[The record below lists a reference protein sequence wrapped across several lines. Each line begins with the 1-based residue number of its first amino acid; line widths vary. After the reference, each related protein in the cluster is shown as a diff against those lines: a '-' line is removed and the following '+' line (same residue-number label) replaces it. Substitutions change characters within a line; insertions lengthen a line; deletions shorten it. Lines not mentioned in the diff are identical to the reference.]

1 MKILTP
7 FCKSWADE
15 VEDLDSV
22 LRLVDAGID
31 LGIQEEEFS
40 FVRGS
45 GLESVYIQ
53 WASSDDRTLYNNIHN
68 YTFCLCAD
76 IRDAMD
82 RVFEELA
89 TVKLNFRKKIYRQ
102 PQVSNEEYFTVYNEH
117 QVVIS
122 DLFTS
127 FNKLQVTAKT
137 MFMFPTSS
145 TPVPDYG
152 VFEEME
158 TSSLL
163 NFASGISKNK
173 KRKHEAKLLLDSCR
187 DTVYNFYKEVNG
199 ILRDYRFD
207 FDHLHRRLIL
217 FKIKFEKEN
226 PEVTTLVQ
234 SHRKMVESFV
244 GNFHVF

>member
-1 MKILTP
+1 MQILTP

-15 VEDLDSV
+15 AEDLDSV
-22 LRLVDAGID
+22 LRLVDSGID
-31 LGIQEEEFS
+31 LGIKEEEFS

-53 WASSDDRTLYNNIHN
+53 WASADDRMLSNNVHN

-76 IRDAMD
+76 IRNAMD
-82 RVFEELA
+82 RVVEELA
-89 TVKLNFRKKIYRQ
+89 IIKVNFRKKIYRK
-102 PQVSNEEYFTVYNEH
+102 PQVSNEEYFAIYKEH
-117 QVVIS
+117 QVAIN

-152 VFEEME
+152 VFEEIK

-173 KRKHEAKLLLDSCR
+173 KRRDEAKLLLDSCR
-187 DTVYNFYKEVNG
+187 DTVYNFYKEVNR
-199 ILRDYRFD
+199 ILKDYTFEY
-207 FDHLHRRLIL
+207 DHLHRRLIL
-217 FKIKFEKEN
+217 FKIKFENEN
-226 PEVTTLVQ
+226 PEVTKLVQ

-244 GNFHVF
+244 GNFHVV